1 MTDATADL
9 VTARQLLAEAIDSD
23 AAAIPENAR
32 VGQFERWDSLAHMR
46 LLLAL
51 EQRIDRQLDADEL
64 AKIESLADVAAL
76 LTGSVRSSSAAS

>member
-1 MTDATADL
+1 MSDSDARL
-9 VTARQLLAEAIDSD
+9 ETARRLLAEAIDID
-23 AAAIPENAR
+23 PAVIPGDVR

-76 LTGSVRSSSAAS
+76 LPS